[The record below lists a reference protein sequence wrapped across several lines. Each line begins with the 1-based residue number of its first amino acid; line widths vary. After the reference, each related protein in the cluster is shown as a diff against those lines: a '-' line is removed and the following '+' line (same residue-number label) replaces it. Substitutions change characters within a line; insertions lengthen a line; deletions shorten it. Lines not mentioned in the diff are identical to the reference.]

1 MAMFGDDLQKFGT
14 PWLYAP
20 RQPAGLWVALGL
32 WLAIVATFFVLQAI
46 GALAVV
52 GLFLGGDFANE
63 RLVIK
68 GSIIGSLPA
77 AILAAWLVWRL
88 SKVRGGI
95 PREILALRKPEL
107 GWLGWLL
114 IVGGFLIGFYIV
126 MMTVATVFQI
136 DIEQYLPGP
145 DGESPSTGSAG
156 AMKEAMFDLANEP
169 FLFWL
174 AFPAI
179 AIGAPLIEELIFRG
193 YLFSALATSRAGL
206 SGATLIT
213 TSLWSLLH
221 ITEPW
226 FAIGMI
232 FVMGLV
238 LSALLIRFG
247 SIWLTMA
254 CHAAWNGANT
264 LTLFLALQP

>member
-1 MAMFGDDLQKFGT
+1 
-14 PWLYAP
+14 
-20 RQPAGLWVALGL
+20 
-32 WLAIVATFFVLQAI
+32 
-46 GALAVV
+46 
-52 GLFLGGDFANE
+52 
-63 RLVIK
+63 
-68 GSIIGSLPA
+68 
-77 AILAAWLVWRL
+77 
-88 SKVRGGI
+88 
-95 PREILALRKPEL
+95 
-107 GWLGWLL
+107 
-114 IVGGFLIGFYIV
+114 
-126 MMTVATVFQI
+126 
-136 DIEQYLPGP
+136 
-145 DGESPSTGSAG
+145 
-156 AMKEAMFDLANEP
+156 MKEAMFDLANEP

>member
-1 MAMFGDDLQKFGT
+1 MAMFGNDLQKFGA

-32 WLAIVATFFVLQAI
+32 WLAIVAALFILQAI

-63 RLVIK
+63 KLVIK
-68 GSIIGSLPA
+68 GAVIGSLPA
-77 AILAAWLVWRL
+77 AILASWLVWRL
-88 SKVRGGI
+88 SKARGGI

-107 GWLGWLL
+107 TWLGWLL
-114 IVGGFLIGFYIV
+114 IVGGFLIGIYIV
-126 MMTVATVFQI
+126 MTAVVAIFQI

-145 DGESPSTGSAG
+145 DGESPATGSAG

-169 FLFWL
+169 LLFWL

-179 AIGAPLIEELIFRG
+179 VIGAPLIEELIFRG

-226 FAIGMI
+226 FSIGMI
-232 FVMGLV
+232 FIIGLV

-247 SIWLTMA
+247 SIWITMA
-254 CHAAWNGANT
+254 CHIAWNGANM
-264 LTLFLALQP
+264 LAVFVALRP